1 MERARTALQRDRR
14 DSEICAEKVDSDFII
29 IYIIYNIYNNKLMY
43 KVRQVGDGAKKAVTG
58 VTLVTPWVNP
68 FSRGGQCLQ

>member
-1 MERARTALQRDRR
+1 
-14 DSEICAEKVDSDFII
+14 
-29 IYIIYNIYNNKLMY
+29 MY

-68 FSRGGQCLQ
+68 FSTDGQCFQ